1 MLDVHP
7 PHESAHTWRDFLIHI
22 ATICVGLLIAIGLE
36 QAVEALHHRHER
48 QVLIQEMRAE
58 SERNIA
64 ILRTDVDRN
73 LEKASWN
80 HAVMTLLQT
89 TPPHDGVITVVL
101 PTHQRFLP
109 QISPSRAVWSVAK
122 TNGKVALLSEREAE
136 IYDRLDSEAIA
147 EALSDD
153 RQNIALTT
161 LQSQAIRLNSR
172 LDSGATIKVPAAEVL
187 ALTQNLAD
195 AIAAA
200 NADAFRCALYLGASR
215 AVDDRV
221 HDRDDFVP
229 YLMQENLA
237 LQKRLAAQ

>member
-7 PHESAHTWRDFLIHI
+7 PHAATHTWRDFFIHI
-22 ATICVGLLIAIGLE
+22 ATICVGLLIAIVLE

-48 QVLIQEMRAE
+48 EVLVQEMRAE

-73 LEKASWN
+73 LEKATWN
-80 HAVMTLLQT
+80 HAVMNTLQT
-89 TPPHDGVITVVL
+89 TPPHDGMVTAVL
-101 PTHQRFLP
+101 PTHESFLP

-122 TNGKVALLSEREAE
+122 ANGKVALLSEREAE

-161 LQSQAIRLNSR
+161 LQSQAIRLNIR
-172 LDSGATIKVPAAEVL
+172 LDSGATINLPAGEVP
-187 ALTQNLAD
+187 ALTQALAD
-195 AIAAA
+195 AIATA
-200 NADAFRCALYLGASR
+200 NADALRCALYLGASR

-221 HDRDDFVP
+221 HDRDDFIP
-229 YLMQENLA
+229 YLKQEKQELE
-237 LQKRLAAQ
+237 KRLATQ